1 MWITYLVGVWIFW
14 SNSLYERA
22 ILICIMDGRWIYHIS
37 LYFAHYSI
45 LFFTFIGI
53 LSTTG
58 RGEGRAYF
66 YNRVFLLLH
75 VHVAIRSLNILT
87 VYSITGI
94 FIRSTVSH
102 LLLTIDCNL
111 LEVRRLLLSAF
122 GTNKIAKCRTI
133 FYYSSVFI
141 NIILYK

>member
-1 MWITYLVGVWIFW
+1 M
-14 SNSLYERA
+14 
-22 ILICIMDGRWIYHIS
+22 
-37 LYFAHYSI
+37 
-45 LFFTFIGI
+45 
-53 LSTTG
+53 
-58 RGEGRAYF
+58 YF

-111 LEVRRLLLSAF
+111 LEVRRPLLSAF

>member
-1 MWITYLVGVWIFW
+1 MRL
-14 SNSLYERA
+14 N
-22 ILICIMDGRWIYHIS
+22 ILIKFTLRESNINLHNGWSLNI
-37 LYFAHYSI
+37 LYFI
-45 LFFTFIGI
+45 IFCTLFHFIFHIYWNIKYKQG
-53 LSTTG
+53 G
-58 RGEGRAYF
+58 GGERGAYF

-75 VHVAIRSLNILT
+75 MHVAVRSLNILT